1 LSTLT
6 KVFVVVLVV
15 CSILFTT
22 MTISTVAQTA
32 NWRDTA
38 QKYEQSARVADT
50 TLRQMIAAS
59 AAEDAAVR
67 DANKGLSE
75 RIGQLEA
82 EMQKIGA
89 DAAQMK
95 ADLAKADSEKSST
108 EAMNRSLLT
117 SLQMAE
123 NSRQE
128 YRKQR
133 DDIEKGNIELQQ
145 RNIDLSGRV
154 NELTAKVAVL
164 MEQKR
169 TYEQQLNI
177 LKTENERF
185 ATDTQRPSVARNMEN
200 PGGAAMPNVR
210 ALTPVAAT
218 PIRGRVLDV
227 NGDSVSISVGS
238 ADSVAKDMIFVVHR
252 NGEYVAD
259 VKIVSVEPNRA
270 AGRITK
276 KTSDPQPGDQITD
289 ALSLT
294 STR

>member
-1 LSTLT
+1 MSTLT

-15 CSILFTT
+15 CSIAFTT

-32 NWRDTA
+32 NWHDTA
-38 QKYEQSARVADT
+38 IKYEQNARVADT

-82 EMQKIGA
+82 DLQKLGTES
-89 DAAQMK
+89 AQMK
-95 ADLAKADSEKSST
+95 ADLAKADSEKSSS
-108 EAMNRSLLT
+108 EAMNRGLLA

-123 NSRQE
+123 ASRQE

-154 NELTAKVAVL
+154 NELTAKVSVL

-169 TYEQQLNI
+169 QYEQQLNI
-177 LKTENERF
+177 LKTENERV
-185 ATDTQRPSVARNMEN
+185 ATETQRPSVAGGMEN
-200 PGGAAMPNVR
+200 PNGVMPNIK
-210 ALTPVAAT
+210 ALTPVSAT
-218 PIRGRVLDV
+218 PIRGKVMEV
-227 NGDSVSISVGS
+227 TGDSVSLSVGS
-238 ADSVAKDMIFVVHR
+238 SDGVQKDMVFVVHR
-252 NGEYVAD
+252 NGDYVAD
-259 VKIVSVEPNRA
+259 VKIVSVEPNRS
-270 AGRITK
+270 AGKVIK
-276 KTSDPQPGDQITD
+276 KASGPQPSDQITD
-289 ALSLT
+289 ALSLS
-294 STR
+294 STK